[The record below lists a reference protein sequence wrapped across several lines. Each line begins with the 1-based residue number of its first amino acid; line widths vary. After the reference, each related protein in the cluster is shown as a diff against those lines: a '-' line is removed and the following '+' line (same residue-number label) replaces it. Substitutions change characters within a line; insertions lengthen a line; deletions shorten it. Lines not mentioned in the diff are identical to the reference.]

1 RSESSPP
8 RLTPPRAAP
17 ILARTREGSMAHRR
31 VSRRHFLIGTAT
43 TGAAWA
49 LGAREAPAQKKA
61 ANLRLWI
68 LKTYVE
74 PTNKAVEASAQRWAA
89 KHGGTVTVEY
99 FTFEDMQTK
108 YVAAIENK
116 NTPDV
121 GRRGTSAP
129 ARFAGMGQLLDLSG
143 FATQIESQ
151 VGKPPANVAPV
162 NII

>member
-1 RSESSPP
+1 MAPLRV
-8 RLTPPRAAP
+8 RRRRFLMGAGRA
-17 ILARTREGSMAHRR
+17 
-31 VSRRHFLIGTAT
+31 
-43 TGAAWA
+43 GAALA

-61 ANLRLWI
+61 ARLRLWI

-121 GRRGTSAP
+121 GQLETSAP

-143 FATQIESQ
+143 FARQIESQ
-151 VGKPPANVAPV
+151 SGKPPANVAPA
-162 NII
+162 NIVDGKT